1 MGRDAGS
8 SALPAA
14 ALRYRNLRSWAVLLV
29 SSVLLTGG
37 VLLGVPEEHRPAALA
52 VLWVLLVLAA
62 TVETPLLNRASIRS
76 TSYEVDE
83 CAVRIGR
90 GLLLRRTVVL
100 ATAQLVGVTL
110 VEGPLLRRFG
120 LVVVVF
126 SCAATSE
133 RLGPLDREEAHHV
146 RSRALDLLGAG
157 APRGGDPPPLGDP
170 RASSPGSDRA

>member
-1 MGRDAGS
+1 MRRDPGS
-8 SALPAA
+8 SVLPAA
-14 ALRYRNLRSWAVLLV
+14 ALRYRNIRSWAGLLV

-37 VLLGVPEEHRPAALA
+37 VLLGVPEEHRSGALAALG
-52 VLWVLLVLAA
+52 VLVVLAA
-62 TVETPLLNRASIRS
+62 TVETPLVNRASIRS
-76 TSYEVDE
+76 TSYEVDD

-100 ATAQLVGVTL
+100 PTAQLVGVTL

-133 RLGPLDREEAHHV
+133 RLGPLGREEALRV

-157 APRGGDPPPLGDP
+157 ASGD
-170 RASSPGSDRA
+170 